1 MDGRKINIIMPLYKA
16 LVRPHLE
23 YGVQF
28 WPPLLRKDIMELER
42 VQRRVTKLIT
52 KIYNLTYEER
62 LAKFYL
68 FTLEK
73 RRIRGDMIT
82 IYKYIRG
89 QYKELSK

>member
-1 MDGRKINIIMPLYKA
+1 MPLYKA

-28 WPPLLRKDIMELER
+28 WAPILRKDMELER
-42 VQRRVTKLIT
+42 VQRRANKLI
-52 KIYNLTYEER
+52 KGMDNLTYEER
-62 LAKFYL
+62 LAKLDL

-73 RRIRGDMIT
+73 RRLRGDMIT
-82 IYKYIRG
+82 IYKYIQG